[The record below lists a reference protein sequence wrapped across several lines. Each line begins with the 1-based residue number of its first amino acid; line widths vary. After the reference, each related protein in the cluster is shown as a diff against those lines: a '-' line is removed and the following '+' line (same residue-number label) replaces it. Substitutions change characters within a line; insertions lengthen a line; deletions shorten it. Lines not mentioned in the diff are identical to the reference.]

1 MLYDEQRMALTK
13 ERLED
18 LRKEKKLSFEQ
29 LSKQLAERGT
39 TISHTNLRN
48 YEINDPLHSLHNR
61 TRSMSIEYLVAFAD
75 FYDVSVEYLLGF
87 TNSRK
92 REYHDISEQLGLCD
106 EAIDE
111 LIRCRERSG
120 SEEIPKM
127 YAEKDTAVLNDFLT
141 STEFEY
147 AMEKIKH
154 SLFAYYMYGLSKG
167 VATELSRE
175 QNAEKI
181 EEARQTMNKY
191 GYFPVE
197 NDVISVVQMENAIGA
212 INSYLRQLPKR
223 MYEENT
229 TRREEKK

>member
-1 MLYDEQRMALTK
+1 MLYDEQRMARTK

-29 LSKQLAERGT
+29 LSKQLAERGKI
-39 TISHTNLRN
+39 ISHKNLKN
-48 YEINDPLHSLHNR
+48 YEINDSLHSLYSR

-87 TNSRK
+87 SDSRK

-106 EAIDE
+106 GAIDE
-111 LIRCRERSG
+111 LIRCKESSG
-120 SEEIPKM
+120 SEEEPKM
-127 YAEKDTAVLNDFLT
+127 YAEKGTVVLDDFLT

-147 AMEKIKH
+147 AMEKIKQ
-154 SLFAYYMYGLSKG
+154 SLFAYYMYGLSKDS
-167 VATELSRE
+167 TSKIIRE
-175 QNAEKI
+175 RDTKKL

-197 NDVISVVQMENAIGA
+197 NDVISSVQMENAIGA
-212 INSYLRQLPKR
+212 INAYLRQLPKR
-223 MYEENT
+223 LYEENSK
-229 TRREEKK
+229 R

>member
-1 MLYDEQRMALTK
+1 
-13 ERLED
+13 
-18 LRKEKKLSFEQ
+18 
-29 LSKQLAERGT
+29 
-39 TISHTNLRN
+39 
-48 YEINDPLHSLHNR
+48 
-61 TRSMSIEYLVAFAD
+61 MSIEYLVAFAD
-75 FYDVSVEYLLGF
+75 FYDVSIEYLLGF
-87 TNSRK
+87 SDSRK

-106 EAIDE
+106 GAIDE
-111 LIRCRERSG
+111 LIRRKENSG
-120 SEEIPKM
+120 SKENLKI
-127 YAEKDTAVLNDFLT
+127 YAKQDTAILNDFLT

-147 AMEKIKH
+147 VMEKIEK

-181 EEARQTMNKY
+181 EEARQTMNRY

-197 NDVISVVQMENAIGA
+197 NDVISAVQMENAIGA
-212 INSYLRQLPKR
+212 VSQYLRQLPKR